1 MTATGTGGGDS
12 DYWSAGSRCSDR
24 KQGAG
29 GGRRRAAAAAMR
41 GKWRART
48 MESAA
53 MQFGA
58 ELARSHGLGVPRV
71 GGNLATEGVCFGR
84 ANKLRVDFRNG

>member
-41 GKWRART
+41 GKWRARM
-48 MESAA
+48 ME
-53 MQFGA
+53 GA
-58 ELARSHGLGVPRV
+58 RCNLVLNWREIMDRECRGWVEIWPRKGYV
-71 GGNLATEGVCFGR
+71 LDVRIN
-84 ANKLRVDFRNG
+84 